1 MTDVLKIALDRR
13 TKLQDEIKKLD
24 EFIRM
29 ADALVRSEAGGDKAD
44 GRSVQPMPAS
54 AASADAEVEAEAET
68 EAEES
73 PMRAAA
79 RKLSDAEVRRA
90 PEADAGQGA
99 DAPRPSIIRR
109 GLAG

>member
-1 MTDVLKIALDRR
+1 MTDVLKIALERR
-13 TKLQDEIKKLD
+13 NKLHDEIRKLD

-29 ADALVRSEAGGDKAD
+29 AEALMRVDGTAPAPEAMPEVPAAAAAAAAVAPMASEGD
-44 GRSVQPMPAS
+44 
-54 AASADAEVEAEAET
+54 
-68 EAEES
+68 ES

-79 RKLSDAEVRRA
+79 RKLSDADVRRA
-90 PEADAGQGA
+90 PAQDAAGA